1 METQP
6 IPLIDRLVNERTDVV
21 GILTNVEADIARLK
35 SFDESLMTPEGRRR
49 HAKSIA
55 NAVAAKGRAQHR
67 LAQLKVEIKN
77 ENNRLHAAQQ
87 VAARLDRARR
97 EAEARGEV

>member
-1 METQP
+1 MDKHP
-6 IPLIDRLVNERTDVV
+6 VPLIDRLTTERTTVM
-21 GILTNVEADIARLK
+21 GILAKVEADIARLK
-35 SFDESLMTPEGRRR
+35 SFDEKLMPAAAARR
-49 HAKSIA
+49 HAKTIA
-55 NAVAAKGRAQHR
+55 DAIGAKFRAQHR
-67 LAQLKVEIKN
+67 LTELKVEIKN